1 MNNQLKTI
9 VVVGGVVIV
18 LLLLFRG
25 CERTKE
31 IELKQRTHDG
41 RTKISLE
48 IKREKDK
55 DEKEKN

>member
-31 IELKQRTHDG
+31 IELKQKTNDEK
-41 RTKISLE
+41 TKISLE
-48 IKREKDK
+48 IKRDK
-55 DEKEKN
+55 EGREKN